1 MNAGIPVR
9 SKIREVKINEVN
21 MEIKIKSLK
30 FDADKKLIAFVEKKV
45 SRLSKFLAGAETDA
59 DVTLTLEKDGK
70 GAKIQIPGIAGG
82 LIIERTSDTFENAVT
97 ACVDAMKEKLTREKE
112 KRAEN

>member
-1 MNAGIPVR
+1 
-9 SKIREVKINEVN
+9 
-21 MEIKIKSLK
+21 MEITIKSLK

-45 SRLSKFLAGAETDA
+45 ARLSKFLAGADTDA

-70 GAKIQIPGIAGG
+70 AAKIQIPGVAGG
-82 LIIERTSDTFENAVT
+82 LIIERTSDTFENAIT

-112 KRAEN
+112 KKQA

>member
-1 MNAGIPVR
+1 
-9 SKIREVKINEVN
+9 

-45 SRLSKFLAGAETDA
+45 ARLSKFLSGADVDA
-59 DVTLTLEKDGK
+59 EVTLTLDKDGK
-70 GAKIQIPGIAGG
+70 GAKIQIPEPGG
-82 LIIERTSDTFENAVT
+82 VLIIERTADTFENAIT

-112 KRAEN
+112 KKQA